1 MSLEFAW
8 LPPEI
13 NSARIFAGAG
23 SGPLHVAATAWDGL
37 AQDLSASASS
47 FDSVVVGLTS
57 GPWAGPASASM
68 AAAAAPY
75 VGWLSAAAGKAAS
88 AAAQA
93 RAAAEAFETAL
104 GATIHPAAVAT
115 NRTTL
120 ASLVATNFFGINAPA
135 IAATEFQYV
144 EMWAADVGAMM
155 GYHTTSAA
163 VASTLAQFD
172 VPTMSL
178 AGLAGWLSS
187 VESQATAAISSL
199 GSQVTS
205 ALSGAGG
212 SLTGLGSTVSGAIS
226 SAVSDPAAALSS
238 VESVASGLSPLT
250 SVAQIAMYPASMAI
264 SPLMSVFQMAGNGG
278 AGSAAALASANTAGL
293 AGDATKFVGSAVPAD
308 LKPFG
313 GAGGLGGGMGADLGK
328 ARLVGAMSVPPT
340 WQGSMPARMVS
351 SAMSGMGG
359 MPAAM
364 AGAAQ
369 GAGGG
374 MTPMPMPMGG
384 MGAGGGMPGGMM
396 GRGGASPH
404 VVQNRPSVIPR
415 TGV

>member
-1 MSLEFAW
+1 MVLDFAW

-37 AQDLSASASS
+37 AQDLQASASS
-47 FDSVVVGLTS
+47 FDSVIVGLTA

-68 AAAAAPY
+68 AAAATPY
-75 VGWLSAAAGKAAS
+75 VGWLTAAAGQAAS

-93 RAAAEAFETAL
+93 RAAAAAFETAL
-104 GATIHPAAVAT
+104 TATVHPAAVT
-115 NRTTL
+115 GNRTTL
-120 ASLVATNFFGINAPA
+120 STLVATNFFGINAPA

-144 EMWAADVGAMM
+144 EMWAADVAAMV
-155 GYHTTSAA
+155 GYHSTSAA
-163 VASTLAQFD
+163 VASTLTQFS
-172 VPTMSL
+172 VPPVSL
-178 AGLAGWLSS
+178 AGLSGWLS
-187 VESQATAAISSL
+187 QL
-199 GSQVTS
+199 GSQVATEVSSLAAPIAS
-205 ALSGAGG
+205 ALSGV
-212 SLTGLGSTVSGAIS
+212 SLTSLS
-226 SAVSDPAAALSS
+226 AAASTLQ
-238 VESVASGLSPLT
+238 PLT

-264 SPLMSVFQMAGNGG
+264 SPLMSVLQMAGQSSASTAGLAG
-278 AGSAAALASANTAGL
+278 ANAAAL
-293 AGDATKFVGSAVPAD
+293 AGDATKFVGNAVPD

-313 GAGGLGGGMGADLGK
+313 GAGGLGAGMGADLGK

-359 MPAAM
+359 MPNAAAM

-369 GAGGG
+369 GAAGG

-404 VVQNRPSVIPR
+404 VVQNRPSVVPR
-415 TGV
+415 TGI

>member
-1 MSLEFAW
+1 MVLDFAW

-37 AQDLSASASS
+37 AQDLQASAAS
-47 FDSVVVGLTS
+47 FDSVIVGLTA

-68 AAAAAPY
+68 AAAATPY
-75 VGWLSAAAGKAAS
+75 VGWLTAAAGQ
-88 AAAQA
+88 AAAAAGQA
-93 RAAAEAFETAL
+93 RAAAAAFEAALTA
-104 GATIHPAAVAT
+104 TVHPVAVT
-115 NRTTL
+115 GNRTTL
-120 ASLVATNFFGINAPA
+120 STLVATNFFGINAPA

-155 GYHTTSAA
+155 GYHTTSTSVAA
-163 VASTLAQFD
+163 TLTQFD
-172 VPTMSL
+172 APPVSL
-178 AGLAGWLSS
+178 AGLSGW
-187 VESQATAAISSL
+187 VSQL
-199 GSQVTS
+199 GTWVTTEVSQLGGQITS
-205 ALSGAGG
+205 ALG
-212 SLTGLGSTVSGAIS
+212 SVSLSTIE
-226 SAVSDPAAALSS
+226 SA
-238 VESVASGLSPLT
+238 ASGLSPLT

-264 SPLMSVFQMAGNGG
+264 SPLMSIAQMANSSG
-278 AGSAAALASANTAGL
+278 AATAGL
-293 AGDATKFVGSAVPAD
+293 AGANALAGDGTKFVGSAVPD

-313 GAGGLGGGMGADLGK
+313 GAGGLGAGMGADLGK

-351 SAMSGMGG
+351 SAMSGMGA
-359 MPAAM
+359 MPNAAAAM

-404 VVQNRPSVIPR
+404 VVQNRPSVVPR
-415 TGV
+415 TGI

>member
-1 MSLEFAW
+1 MVLDFAW

-23 SGPLHVAATAWDGL
+23 SGPLHVAATAWEGL
-37 AQDLSASASS
+37 AQDLSASAAS
-47 FDSVVVGLTS
+47 FDSVIVGLTT
-57 GPWAGPASASM
+57 GPWSGPASVSM
-68 AAAAAPY
+68 AAAATPY
-75 VGWLSAAAGKAAS
+75 VGWLTAAAGQAGA

-93 RAAAEAFETAL
+93 RAAAAAFETAL
-104 GATIHPAAVAT
+104 AGTIHPVAVT
-115 NRTTL
+115 GNRTTL
-120 ASLVATNFFGINAPA
+120 SALVATNFFGMNAPA

-155 GYHTTSAA
+155 GYHTTSTA
-163 VASTLAQFD
+163 VASTLTQFD
-172 VPTMSL
+172 VPPMSL
-178 AGLAGWLSS
+178 AGLAGW
-187 VESQATAAISSL
+187 VSQL

-205 ALSGAGG
+205 EVSSLGSSVTGVLSGAGS
-212 SLTGLGSTVSGAIS
+212 SLM
-226 SAVSDPAAALSS
+226 SAVSGVSLSS
-238 VESVASGLSPLT
+238 LESAASGLSPLT

-264 SPLMSVFQMAGNGG
+264 SPLMSVFQMAGNSG
-278 AGSAAALASANTAGL
+278 AGAAGLAGANAAGL
-293 AGDATKFVGSAVPAD
+293 AGDATKFVGSAVPD

-359 MPAAM
+359 MPNAAAAM

-369 GAGGG
+369 AGGG

-384 MGAGGGMPGGMM
+384 GMGAGGMPGGMM

-404 VVQNRPSVIPR
+404 VLQNRPSVIPR

>member
-1 MSLEFAW
+1 MVLDFAW

-47 FDSVVVGLTS
+47 FDSVIVGLTS

-75 VGWLSAAAGKAAS
+75 VGWLTAAAGQAS
-88 AAAQA
+88 AAAAQA
-93 RAAAEAFETAL
+93 RAAAAAFETAL
-104 GATIHPAAVAT
+104 AATVHPAAVTA

-120 ASLVATNFFGINAPA
+120 STLIATNFFGLNAPA
-135 IAATEFQYV
+135 IASTEFTYV

-155 GYHTTSAA
+155 GYHTTSTS
-163 VASTLAQFD
+163 VASTLTQFD
-172 VPTMSL
+172 VPPLSL
-178 AGLAGWLSS
+178 AGLTGWVSS
-187 VESQATAAISSL
+187 IESQATSAISSL
-199 GSQVTS
+199 GSSLGSNVTGVLTNVTSLVTS
-205 ALSGAGG
+205 A
-212 SLTGLGSTVSGAIS
+212 VSNPS
-226 SAVSDPAAALSS
+226 AALAS
-238 VESVASGLSPLT
+238 VESVASGLQPLT

-264 SPLMSVFQMAGNGG
+264 SPLMSVFQMAGQGG
-278 AGSAAALASANTAGL
+278 AGSAAALAGANAAGL
-293 AGDATKFVGSAVPAD
+293 AGDATKFVGSAVPD

-340 WQGSMPARMVS
+340 WQGSMPKGMVS
-351 SAMSGMGG
+351 SAMSGMGA
-359 MPAAM
+359 MPNAAAAM

-369 GAGGG
+369 GGMGG
-374 MTPMPMPMGG
+374 MQPMPMPMGG
-384 MGAGGGMPGGMM
+384 MGGGGMPGGMM

-404 VVQNRPSVIPR
+404 VVQNRPSVVPR

>member
-1 MSLEFAW
+1 MVLDFAW

-37 AQDLSASASS
+37 AQDLQASASS
-47 FDSVVVGLTS
+47 FDSVIVGLTS

-68 AAAAAPY
+68 AAAATPY
-75 VGWLSAAAGKAAS
+75 VGWLTAAAGQAAA

-93 RAAAEAFETAL
+93 RAAAAAFETAL
-104 GATIHPAAVAT
+104 TATVHPAAVT
-115 NRTTL
+115 GNRTTL
-120 ASLVATNFFGINAPA
+120 STLVATNFFGINAPA

-144 EMWAADVGAMM
+144 EMWAADVAAML
-155 GYHTTSAA
+155 GYHSTSTSVAA
-163 VASTLAQFD
+163 TLTQFD
-172 VPTMSL
+172 TPPVSM
-178 AGLAGWLSS
+178 AGLSGWVSQLGSEVSSALSSVGPVLSSVGTAVMSGLSGVSLSS
-187 VESQATAAISSL
+187 VESL
-199 GSQVTS
+199 
-205 ALSGAGG
+205 
-212 SLTGLGSTVSGAIS
+212 
-226 SAVSDPAAALSS
+226 
-238 VESVASGLSPLT
+238 ASGLSPLT

-264 SPLMSVFQMAGNGG
+264 SPLMSVLQMAGQSSASTAGLAG
-278 AGSAAALASANTAGL
+278 ANAAAL
-293 AGDATKFVGSAVPAD
+293 AGDATKFVGNAVPD

-313 GAGGLGGGMGADLGK
+313 GAGGLGAGMGADLGK

-359 MPAAM
+359 MPNAAAM

-369 GAGGG
+369 GAAGG

-404 VVQNRPSVIPR
+404 VVQNRPSVVPR
-415 TGV
+415 TGI

>member
-1 MSLEFAW
+1 MVLDFAW

-37 AQDLSASASS
+37 AQDLQASASS
-47 FDSVVVGLTS
+47 FDSVIVGLTS

-68 AAAAAPY
+68 AAAATPY
-75 VGWLSAAAGKAAS
+75 VGWLTAAAGQAAA

-93 RAAAEAFETAL
+93 RAAAAAFESALTA
-104 GATIHPAAVAT
+104 TVHPAAVT
-115 NRTTL
+115 GNRTTL
-120 ASLVATNFFGINAPA
+120 STLVATNFFGMNAPA

-144 EMWAADVGAMM
+144 EMWAADVAAML
-155 GYHTTSAA
+155 GYHSTSTSVAA
-163 VASTLAQFD
+163 TLTQFD
-172 VPTMSL
+172 TPPVSL
-178 AGLAGWLSS
+178 AGLPGCVAVGFGGQQGAVVGGAGAVAVGFGGQLDGCLVVSLSS
-187 VESQATAAISSL
+187 VESL
-199 GSQVTS
+199 
-205 ALSGAGG
+205 
-212 SLTGLGSTVSGAIS
+212 
-226 SAVSDPAAALSS
+226 
-238 VESVASGLSPLT
+238 ASGLSPLT

-264 SPLMSVFQMAGNGG
+264 SPLMSVLQMAGQS
-278 AGSAAALASANTAGL
+278 SASTAGL
-293 AGDATKFVGSAVPAD
+293 AGAAMAGDATKFVGSAVPD

-313 GAGGLGGGMGADLGK
+313 GAGGLGAGMGADLGK

-359 MPAAM
+359 MPNAAAM

-369 GAGGG
+369 GAAGG

-415 TGV
+415 TGI

>member
-1 MSLEFAW
+1 MVLDFAW

-37 AQDLSASASS
+37 AQDLQASAAS
-47 FDSVVVGLTS
+47 FDSVIVGLTA

-68 AAAAAPY
+68 AAAATPY
-75 VGWLSAAAGKAAS
+75 VGWLTAAAGQ
-88 AAAQA
+88 AAAAAGQA
-93 RAAAEAFETAL
+93 RAAAAAFEAALTA
-104 GATIHPAAVAT
+104 TVHPVAVT
-115 NRTTL
+115 GNRTTL
-120 ASLVATNFFGINAPA
+120 STLVATNFFGINAPA

-144 EMWAADVGAMM
+144 EMWAADVAAMM
-155 GYHTTSAA
+155 GYHTTSTSVAA
-163 VASTLAQFD
+163 TLTQFD
-172 VPTMSL
+172 APPVSL
-178 AGLAGWLSS
+178 AGLSGW
-187 VESQATAAISSL
+187 VSQL
-199 GSQVTS
+199 GTWVTTEVSQLGGQITS
-205 ALSGAGG
+205 ALG
-212 SLTGLGSTVSGAIS
+212 SVSLSTIE
-226 SAVSDPAAALSS
+226 SA
-238 VESVASGLSPLT
+238 ASGLSPLT

-264 SPLMSVFQMAGNGG
+264 SPLMSIAQMANSSG
-278 AGSAAALASANTAGL
+278 AATAGL
-293 AGDATKFVGSAVPAD
+293 AGANALAGDGTKFVGSAVPD

-313 GAGGLGGGMGADLGK
+313 GAGGLGAGMGADLGK

-351 SAMSGMGG
+351 SAMSGMGA
-359 MPAAM
+359 MPNAAAAM

-396 GRGGASPH
+396 GRGGASPN

-415 TGV
+415 TGI

>member
-1 MSLEFAW
+1 MVLDFAW

-47 FDSVVVGLTS
+47 FDSVIVGLTS

-68 AAAAAPY
+68 AAAATPY
-75 VGWLSAAAGKAAS
+75 VGWLTAAAGQAAA

-93 RAAAEAFETAL
+93 RAAASSFETAL
-104 GATIHPAAVAT
+104 MATVHPAAVT
-115 NRTTL
+115 GNRTTL
-120 ASLVATNFFGINAPA
+120 STLVATNFFGMNAPA

-144 EMWAADVGAMM
+144 EMWAADVAAML
-155 GYHTTSAA
+155 GYHSTSTSVAA
-163 VASTLAQFD
+163 TLTQFD
-172 VPTMSL
+172 TPPVSL
-178 AGLAGWLSS
+178 AGLSGWVSQLGSEVSSALASVGPALSSALSGVSLSS
-187 VESQATAAISSL
+187 VESL
-199 GSQVTS
+199 
-205 ALSGAGG
+205 
-212 SLTGLGSTVSGAIS
+212 
-226 SAVSDPAAALSS
+226 
-238 VESVASGLSPLT
+238 ASGLSPLT

-264 SPLMSVFQMAGNGG
+264 SPLMSVLQMAGQS
-278 AGSAAALASANTAGL
+278 SASTAGLAGAAL
-293 AGDATKFVGSAVPAD
+293 AGDATKFVGSAVPD

-313 GAGGLGGGMGADLGK
+313 GAGGLGAGMGADLGK

-359 MPAAM
+359 MPNAAAM

-369 GAGGG
+369 GAAGG

>member
-1 MSLEFAW
+1 MVLDFAW

-47 FDSVVVGLTS
+47 FDSVIVGLTA

-75 VGWLSAAAGKAAS
+75 VGWLTAAAGQAS
-88 AAAQA
+88 AAAAQA
-93 RAAAEAFETAL
+93 RAAAAAFETAL
-104 GATIHPAAVAT
+104 AATVHPAAVTA

-120 ASLVATNFFGINAPA
+120 STLIATNFFGLNAPA
-135 IAATEFQYV
+135 IASTEFTYV

-155 GYHTTSAA
+155 GYHTTSTS
-163 VASTLAQFD
+163 VASTMAQFD
-172 VPTMSL
+172 TPPLSL
-178 AGLAGWLSS
+178 AGLTGWVSS
-187 VESQATAAISSL
+187 LESTATAA
-199 GSQVTS
+199 
-205 ALSGAGG
+205 
-212 SLTGLGSTVSGAIS
+212 VSNPS
-226 SAVSDPAAALSS
+226 AALAS
-238 VESVASGLSPLT
+238 VESVASGLQPLT

-264 SPLMSVFQMAGNGG
+264 SPLMSVFQMAGQGG
-278 AGSAAALASANTAGL
+278 AGSAAALAGANAAGL
-293 AGDATKFVGSAVPAD
+293 AGDATKFVGSAVPD

-340 WQGSMPARMVS
+340 WQGSMPKGMVS
-351 SAMSGMGG
+351 SAMSGMGA
-359 MPAAM
+359 MPNAAAAM

-369 GAGGG
+369 GGMGG
-374 MTPMPMPMGG
+374 MQPMPMPMGG
-384 MGAGGGMPGGMM
+384 MGGGGMPGGMM

-404 VVQNRPSVIPR
+404 VVQNRPSVVPR

>member
-1 MSLEFAW
+1 MVLDFAW

-13 NSARIFAGAG
+13 NSSRIFAGAG

-37 AQDLSASASS
+37 AQDLQASAAS
-47 FDSVVVGLTS
+47 FDSVIVGLTA

-68 AAAAAPY
+68 AAAATPY
-75 VGWLSAAAGKAAS
+75 VGWLTAAAGQAAG

-93 RAAAEAFETAL
+93 RAAAAAFEAAL
-104 GATIHPAAVAT
+104 AATVHPAAVT
-115 NRTTL
+115 SNRTTL
-120 ASLVATNFFGINAPA
+120 STLVATNFFGLNAPA

-155 GYHTTSAA
+155 GYHAGATS
-163 VASTLAQFD
+163 VASTMAQFSAP
-172 VPTMSL
+172 PTSL
-178 AGLAGWLSS
+178 AGLTGWM
-187 VESQATAAISSL
+187 SQL
-199 GSQVTS
+199 GTQAVS
-205 ALSGAGG
+205 ALSSAGG
-212 SLTGLGSTVSGAIS
+212 ALASVVAN
-226 SAVSDPAAALSS
+226 PMAALSG
-238 VESVASGLSPLT
+238 VESAFSAVPISSLT
-250 SVAQIAMYPASMAI
+250 SVAQVAFYPASMLI
-264 SPLMSVFQMAGNGG
+264 SPLMSLAQTGNS
-278 AGSAAALASANTAGL
+278 GSAAALAAANGAG
-293 AGDATKFVGSAVPAD
+293 AFGADATKFVGSTVPD
-308 LKPFG
+308 MKSLG
-313 GAGGLGGGMGADLGK
+313 GAGGLGAGMAADLGK

-340 WQGSMPARMVS
+340 WQGSMPARMIS
-351 SAMSGMGG
+351 SAMSGLGG
-359 MPAAM
+359 MPNAAAM
-364 AGAAQ
+364 AQAAQ

>member
-1 MSLEFAW
+1 MVLDFAW

-23 SGPLHVAATAWDGL
+23 SGPLHVAAMAWDGL

-47 FDSVVVGLTS
+47 FDSVIVGLTA

-68 AAAAAPY
+68 AAAATPY
-75 VGWLSAAAGKAAS
+75 VGWLTAAAGQAAS

-93 RAAAEAFETAL
+93 RAAAAAFETAL
-104 GATIHPAAVAT
+104 AGTVHPAAVT
-115 NRTTL
+115 GNRTTL
-120 ASLVATNFFGINAPA
+120 ATLVATNFFGINAPA

-144 EMWAADVGAMM
+144 EMWAADVAAMM

-163 VASTLAQFD
+163 VASTMAQFN
-172 VPTMSL
+172 VPPLSL
-178 AGLAGWLSS
+178 AGLAGWVSQLGTQVTS
-187 VESQATAAISSL
+187 VVSSL
-199 GSQVTS
+199 GSSVTS
-205 ALSGAGG
+205 ALSGAGS
-212 SLTGLGSTVSGAIS
+212 SLTSLGSSVTAALSN
-226 SAVSDPAAALSS
+226 PAALLSS
-238 VESVASGLSPLT
+238 VESAASGIQPLT
-250 SVAQIAMYPASMAI
+250 SVAQIAMYPASMAM
-264 SPLMSVFQMAGNGG
+264 SPLMSIFQMANSSG
-278 AGSAAALASANTAGL
+278 AASAGLAGANAAGL
-293 AGDATKFVGSAVPAD
+293 AGDATKFVGSAAPD

-313 GAGGLGGGMGADLGK
+313 GAGGLGAGMGADLGK

-359 MPAAM
+359 MPNAAAM

-374 MTPMPMPMGG
+374 MMPMPMPMGG
-384 MGAGGGMPGGMM
+384 MGAGMPGGMM

-404 VVQNRPSVIPR
+404 VVQNRPSVVPR

>member
-1 MSLEFAW
+1 MVLDFAW

-47 FDSVVVGLTS
+47 FDSVIVGLTS

-68 AAAAAPY
+68 AAAATPY
-75 VGWLSAAAGKAAS
+75 VGWLTAAAGQAAA

-93 RAAAEAFETAL
+93 RAAAAAFETAL
-104 GATIHPAAVAT
+104 TATVHPAAVT
-115 NRTTL
+115 GNRTTL
-120 ASLVATNFFGINAPA
+120 SALVATNFFGINAPA

-144 EMWAADVGAMM
+144 EMWAADVGAML
-155 GYHTTSAA
+155 GYHSTSTSVAA
-163 VASTLAQFD
+163 TLTQFD
-172 VPTMSL
+172 TPPVSL
-178 AGLAGWLSS
+178 AGLPGFVSQLGSEVGAALSSVGPALSSAGTAVMSALSGVSLSS
-187 VESQATAAISSL
+187 VESL
-199 GSQVTS
+199 
-205 ALSGAGG
+205 
-212 SLTGLGSTVSGAIS
+212 
-226 SAVSDPAAALSS
+226 
-238 VESVASGLSPLT
+238 ASGLSPLT

-264 SPLMSVFQMAGNGG
+264 SPLMSVLQMAGQSSAST
-278 AGSAAALASANTAGL
+278 AGLAGAGL
-293 AGDATKFVGSAVPAD
+293 AGDATKFVGSAVPD

-313 GAGGLGGGMGADLGK
+313 GAGGLGAGMGADLGK

-359 MPAAM
+359 MPNAAAM

-369 GAGGG
+369 GAAGG

-404 VVQNRPSVIPR
+404 VVQNRPSVVPR